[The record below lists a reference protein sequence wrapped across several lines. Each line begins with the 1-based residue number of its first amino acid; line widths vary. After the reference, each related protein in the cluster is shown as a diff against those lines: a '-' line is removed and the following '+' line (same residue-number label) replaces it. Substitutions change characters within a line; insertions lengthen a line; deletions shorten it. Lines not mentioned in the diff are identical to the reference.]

1 MTEKKVQDI
10 TEQTW
15 KDEVFPE
22 WGTWLNEEID
32 RTKVPEGKFRL
43 WWLVNMGLWLK
54 TDHQTNIVMDLWC
67 GTGKQT
73 HDKPEMSPRHQW
85 SRLTGGRTIQPNL
98 RAQPMVID
106 PFKIHHLDAY
116 LCTHFHHDHI
126 DENVAAALLKGVK
139 EEIPFIG
146 PQYVV
151 DQWIAW
157 GVPAERCQVV
167 KPGDSIKIKDVEID
181 VTDSFDRSALISD
194 PNKNVQPPMDEVP
207 DDIDKR
213 AVNYVMKTDAGT
225 IYDAADSHYS
235 AYFAKHGKDFDV
247 DVAICAYGE
256 NPVGIQD
263 KMTSIDVL
271 RTAEALDAKVVIPM
285 HWDVW
290 TNMLGDPNEIE
301 LLWKYRRERFGY
313 KFYPFAWM
321 PGGHFTYPDDMKKL
335 QYYHQRG
342 FKDRYTHPI
351 ELPYKAF
358 L

>member
-1 MTEKKVQDI
+1 MGKQVDEI
-10 TEQTW
+10 NEHTW
-15 KDEVFPE
+15 KEEVFPE

-32 RTKVPEGKFRL
+32 RTVVPQQKFKL

-54 TDHQTNIVMDLWC
+54 TDQQTNLVLDLWC

-73 HDKPEMSPRHQW
+73 HDKPDMGPRHQW

-98 RAQPMVID
+98 RAQPMVIN
-106 PFKIHHLDAY
+106 PFAIKNLDVY

-126 DENVAAALLKGVK
+126 DKNVAAAILQNVK
-139 EEIPFIG
+139 QPVPFIG

-151 DQWIAW
+151 DQWLEW
-157 GVPAERCQVV
+157 GVPKDRCRVV
-167 KPGDSIKIKDVEID
+167 KPGDKLTIKDLEIT

-194 PNKNVQPPMDEVP
+194 PNRQVQPPMNVVP
-207 DDIDKR
+207 DDMDKR
-213 AVNYVMKTDAGT
+213 AVNYVIKTDAGT

-235 AYFAKHGKDFDV
+235 AYFAKHGQDFDV
-247 DVAICAYGE
+247 DVAIVAYGD

-271 RTAEALDAKVVIPM
+271 RTAEDLEAKVVIPM

-290 TNMLGDPNEIE
+290 SNMLGDPGEVE
-301 LLWKYRRERFGY
+301 LLWRYRRHKFGY
-313 KFYPFAWM
+313 KFYPFAWL
-321 PGGHFTYPDDMKKL
+321 PGGHFTYPDDVDKL

-342 FKDRYTHPI
+342 FEDRYQYPT
-351 ELPYKAF
+351 ELPYRSF